1 MLEFLDSY
9 AWIFWLGL
17 ILLFVVIEMLT
28 LEFTFLMIAIGSLG
42 GLVAGAFGAPW
53 YIQIVVA
60 AVVSLLLLLTLRP
73 PLLRLLKRGGDPA
86 RSNVDALLGLEGLVL
101 DGVTSSAGHVK
112 LSNGDTWTARIST
125 LTEPRELQR
134 GERVLV
140 TAIDGATAIVV
151 PAERAP
157 SAGEQQTPVERKDS
171 PA

>member
-42 GLVAGAFGAPW
+42 GLIAGAFGAPW
-53 YIQIVVA
+53 YLQIVVA
-60 AVVSLLLLLTLRP
+60 GILSLLLILTLRP
-73 PLLRLLKRGGDPA
+73 PLLRLLKRGGDPTK
-86 RSNVDALLGLEGLVL
+86 SNVDALLGLEGLVL
-101 DGVTSSAGHVK
+101 DQVTDSAGHVK
-112 LSNGDTWTARIST
+112 LSNGDTWTARVSP
-125 LTEPRELQR
+125 LTEHRDLGR

-151 PAERAP
+151 PAIRLESPIAERQEP
-157 SAGEQQTPVERKDS
+157 TP
-171 PA
+171 

>member
-42 GLVAGAFGAPW
+42 GLIAGVFGAPW
-53 YIQIVVA
+53 YLQIVVA
-60 AVVSLLLLLTLRP
+60 GILSLLLLLTLRP

-86 RSNVDALLGLEGLVL
+86 KSNVDALLGLEGLVV
-101 DGVTSSAGHVK
+101 DPVTSTTGQVK
-112 LSNGDTWTARIST
+112 LSNGDIWTARISP
-125 LTEPRELQR
+125 LTENRELRR

-140 TAIDGATAIVV
+140 TAIDGATAVVV
-151 PAERAP
+151 PAERT
-157 SAGEQQTPVERKDS
+157 SDQKEGTP
-171 PA
+171 